1 MKHTDEMT
9 KGQKRELLVEIV
21 KAIKENMTSK
31 PFGDKFV
38 AENVKIEAYEYE
50 RGVGVR
56 STIQIGTKELEITG
70 VGIPLEFAFKNGE
83 MKIEKEG
90 IAGGVRE
97 FLGQTDS
104 YQEEITRWCSEVKP
118 KENLKTIYQ
127 FGEFDRELLR
137 EYPELTIEEDDRLD
151 GLYLKWD
158 KETKEVVFTAEFWK
172 GDKRVEFEIGR
183 EHPDKKPKFFRELEK
198 GYHADQLSDYDEW
211 WSKAHELANEKGYFF
226 EGEGEDAEE
235 DEYSDVEYDRRAIE
249 ERYGLEDGELDGKS
263 IREAEEICGEEEGG
277 FDMYII
283 DDIDDPDA
291 EDEDASWDE
300 KANRYD
306 GERPWDY
313 GRHFDD
319 DDDDADSSDSED

>member
-70 VGIPLEFAFKNGE
+70 VGIPLEFAYKNGE

-104 YQEEITRWCSEVKP
+104 YKEEITRWCSEAKP

-127 FGEFDRELLR
+127 FGEFDQKLPE
-137 EYPELTIEEDDRLD
+137 EYPELTIEEDDRLND
-151 GLYLKWD
+151 LHLEWD
-158 KETKEVVFTAEFWK
+158 NETKEVVITAEFWK
-172 GDKRVEFEIGR
+172 GDKKVEFEIGR
-183 EHPDKKPKFFRELEK
+183 EHPDKKPKFFKELEK
-198 GYHADQLSDYDEW
+198 GYHSDQLSDYEEW
-211 WSKAHELANEKGYFF
+211 WSKAHELANEKGYYF
-226 EGEGEDAEE
+226 ENGIDDEEE
-235 DEYSDVEYDRRAIE
+235 DEYSHVDYDRRAIE
-249 ERYGLEDGELDGKS
+249 KRYGLEDGELDGKT
-263 IREAEEICGEEEGG
+263 IREAEEMCGEEEGG
-277 FDMYII
+277 FDMYI
-283 DDIDDPDA
+283 DD
-291 EDEDASWDE
+291 
-300 KANRYD
+300 N
-306 GERPWDY
+306 
-313 GRHFDD
+313 
-319 DDDDADSSDSED
+319 DSSESCE

>member
-21 KAIKENMTSK
+21 KAIKENMTFK
-31 PFGDKFV
+31 PFEDKFV

-127 FGEFDRELLR
+127 FGEFDHELLR

-151 GLYLKWD
+151 GLYFKWD
-158 KETKEVVFTAEFWK
+158 NETKEVVITAEFWK
-172 GDKRVEFEIGR
+172 NDKRVEFEIGR
-183 EHPDKKPKFFRELEK
+183 ECPDKKPRFFEELKK

-226 EGEGEDAEE
+226 EGEGEDYEE

-263 IREAEEICGEEEGG
+263 IREAEEMCGEEEGG
-277 FDMYII
+277 FDRFVI
-283 DDIDDPDA
+283 
-291 EDEDASWDE
+291 
-300 KANRYD
+300 
-306 GERPWDY
+306 
-313 GRHFDD
+313 DD
-319 DDDDADSSDSED
+319 DDVESSDNED